1 MHLWQPQTS
10 CCVLSI
16 LVYDIRRYIVN
27 VPHYWWWYL
36 GHLIKVVFADL
47 SVKHFFLFII
57 NQYLVWEMLWDH
69 ADILFFILWLNK
81 YLDPSV
87 ILACNNY
94 VRQMVIFCS
103 HHPFY
108 IYWDFTVKKSSSFTT
123 FYLISYLYQ
132 YRFLD
137 IYFTVQVIIPY
148 YILLLM
154 LSQLW
159 PLGMPSSWRPVCF
172 WQAPVVNTSSESVLV
187 LF

>member
-1 MHLWQPQTS
+1 MAALENLFLEIFFKNHTCLWFPVVSLKTTGM
-10 CCVLSI
+10 
-16 LVYDIRRYIVN
+16 YYEAFKIR
-27 VPHYWWWYL
+27 
-36 GHLIKVVFADL
+36 VV
-47 SVKHFFLFII
+47 
-57 NQYLVWEMLWDH
+57 
-69 ADILFFILWLNK
+69 WLNK

-154 LSQLW
+154 LSQVW

>member
-81 YLDPSV
+81 YLV
-87 ILACNNY
+87 LAYLWPWASLRLN
-94 VRQMVIFCS
+94 S
-103 HHPFY
+103 HHLFLPSGGL
-108 IYWDFTVKKSSSFTT
+108 SSKDPHLNWWHFHQRSCPDQKPMNH
-123 FYLISYLYQ
+123 LWC
-132 YRFLD
+132 
-137 IYFTVQVIIPY
+137 
-148 YILLLM
+148 LLSTL
-154 LSQLW
+154 LT
-159 PLGMPSSWRPVCF
+159 PS
-172 WQAPVVNTSSESVLV
+172 
-187 LF
+187 